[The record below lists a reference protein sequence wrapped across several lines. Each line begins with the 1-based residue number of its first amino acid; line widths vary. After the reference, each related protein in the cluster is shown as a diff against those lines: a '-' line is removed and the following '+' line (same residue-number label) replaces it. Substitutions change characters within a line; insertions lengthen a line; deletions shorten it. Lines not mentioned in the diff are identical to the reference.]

1 MHKSIKSK
9 FKPKNPKKYIGDPT
23 NIICRSSW
31 ERKVCIYLDENTNI
45 LEWRSEEI
53 AIPYIS
59 PLDNRYHRY
68 FPDFIIKA
76 KLPDGKTQTMMIEVK
91 PKQQT
96 KEPQKKK
103 RITKAYITEV
113 TTWGVNQ
120 AKWKAAEEYCLD
132 RGWIFKILTEDE
144 IFRNNKKK

>member
-1 MHKSIKSK
+1 MYYKGRFS
-9 FKPKNPKKYIGDPT
+9 PKNPKKYAGDPT
-23 NIICRSSW
+23 NIIYRSLW
-31 ERKVCIYLDENTNI
+31 ELKVMRYLDENTNI

-59 PLDNRYHRY
+59 PVDNRVHRY

-76 KLPDGKTQTMMIEVK
+76 RLPDGRTQTMMIEVK
-91 PKQQT
+91 PKKQT

>member
-1 MHKSIKSK
+1 MYYKGRFS
-9 FKPKNPKKYIGDPT
+9 PKNPKKYAGDPT
-23 NIICRSSW
+23 NIIYRSLW
-31 ERKVCIYLDENTNI
+31 ELKVMRYLDENTNI